1 MSEGRR
7 VLIVDDDRSILRAL
21 EYAFTRAGYRAR
33 GAGSADEAMM
43 ELAISHPDVILLDL
57 VLGDDDGVDL
67 CREIRSRSA
76 APIIV
81 LSVVDDEAEKVRALD
96 SGADDFVVKP
106 FGLDELL
113 ARVRVALRR
122 GESGGAEA
130 DAIAYAGITID
141 WAGNAARYGDADL
154 HLTPTELRLLAEL
167 VRGKGRVITHG
178 TILQRVWGVGYA
190 DHTAVLRVHIARLR
204 DKLEQAGGSR
214 SAIETAAGVG
224 YRLADVDG

>member
-1 MSEGRR
+1 MSDGRR
-7 VLIVDDDRSILRAL
+7 VLIVDDDRAILRAL
-21 EYAFTRAGYRAR
+21 EYAFTRAGYRTR

-43 ELAISHPDVILLDL
+43 ELAIAHPDVILLDL
-57 VLGDDDGVDL
+57 VLGDDDGADL
-67 CREIRSRSA
+67 CREIRSRSS

-81 LSVVDDEAEKVRALD
+81 LSVVDDESEKVRALD

-106 FGLDELL
+106 FGLEELL

-122 GESGGAEA
+122 GEAGAVDA
-130 DAIAYAGITID
+130 DVLTYGGITID
-141 WAGNAARYGDADL
+141 WAGNVARCGNADL

-224 YRLADVDG
+224 YRLVESDD